1 MILTKVKI
9 IKQLYPKEINSNPFR
24 IFRCELVQ
32 QNSDIKLNRYGNFS
46 LKGNLAYLIPGQTYD
61 LELEEK
67 ETNEHGTTYTTD
79 TAPAFEEV
87 VLTPESQRELLLTI
101 TSENIANNISD
112 AYPNFVQLI
121 LDGKDSEIDLAKI
134 KDVKKGR
141 FETIK
146 EKILSNYKIYWF
158 QSQLSAWGVDTNETS
173 KLLNT
178 YGTISNI
185 EEKFKEN
192 PYHVYIDIL
201 DRGFLSTDK
210 FVVKNCKDFTIS
222 EARAE
227 YYIQYVL
234 KANEQDGN
242 TYLSA
247 NQMLEYLPK
256 SLWKFTVNI
265 VKNNPRFHYEP
276 EMKVV
281 AMGTTYKQELE
292 IASKIMQLYYAS
304 EPLDINTKPYR
315 ETDKYKLVDT
325 QYAFLEMVKNYNV
338 AVLIG
343 SAGSGKTTT
352 VSALTE
358 MLVDYN
364 ISFILLAPTGI
375 AARQLSKVTGCK
387 AHTIHSVCTNDFEFS
402 EDVVIVDEVSMA
414 SVTTMDMITKKLRP
428 EHKLVLI
435 GDPSQLPSIGCGNVL
450 KDIIESKMVPY
461 VTLSW
466 IFRFG
471 IGGIATV
478 TTDIRRGIP
487 YLGENNNLLF
497 DMEEKDYRFIP
508 MSDEP
513 MKQILEAF
521 DKLLQNYTYKEILIL
536 SPFNKGEY
544 GTRAI
549 NNEIQARYNS
559 RREEQPV
566 ASYRFNRDTISFNV
580 GDKVVHTK
588 KNDYHAL
595 TKEEYEYNL
604 DIQYKKE
611 NDLLPDDF
619 EVMEFPPV
627 TVVNG
632 EIGYVEEVHENNV
645 VFVRYPHATVVYTTD
660 TIRNLLLAQALSIH
674 KSQGCEAK
682 AVILITHSSQAHM
695 VNRNLLY
702 TATSRA
708 KEMLVQ
714 IGDVDTI
721 NSAIQIDA
729 SQKRDTRLA
738 ELMQQEGIYDY
749 VPTETS
755 YSFD

>member
-9 IKQLYPKEINSNPFR
+9 AKQMYPKEPNSNPFR
-24 IFRCELVQ
+24 IFSCELVEP
-32 QNSDIKLNRYGNFS
+32 NSDIKLNKFGNFS
-46 LKGNLAYLIPGQTYD
+46 LKGNLAYLVPGQTYD

-67 ETNEHGTTYTTD
+67 ETNDYGTTYITNTIPVFD
-79 TAPAFEEV
+79 EV
-87 VLTPESQRELLLTI
+87 ILTPESQRELLLTI
-101 TSENIANNISD
+101 TSKNIANNISN

-121 LDGKDSEIDLAKI
+121 LDGKDAEIDLTKI

-146 EKILSNYKIYWF
+146 EKILSNYKIYWI
-158 QSQLSAWGVDTNETS
+158 QSQLSSWEVNTKETT

-178 YGTISNI
+178 YGSVGNI
-185 EEKFKEN
+185 EKRFKEN

-201 DRGFLSTDK
+201 ERAFLPTDRFIT
-210 FVVKNCKDFTIS
+210 KNYKDFSVS
-222 EARAE
+222 EERAE

-234 KANEQDGN
+234 RANEQDGN
-242 TYLSA
+242 TYLDA
-247 NQMLEYLPK
+247 NEMLEYLPK

-265 VKNNPRFHYEP
+265 VKNNPRYHYEP
-276 EMKVV
+276 GMKVA
-281 AMGTTYKQELE
+281 AMGNTYKQELE
-292 IASKIMQLYYAS
+292 IAARIMQLFYAS
-304 EPLDINTKPYR
+304 EPLNVDTKPYK
-315 ETDKYKLVDT
+315 ETDKYKLIDT
-325 QYAFLEMVKNYNV
+325 QYAFLEVVKNYNV
-338 AVLIG
+338 AALIG

-352 VSALTE
+352 VSALTA
-358 MLVDYN
+358 MLKDYD
-364 ISFILLAPTGI
+364 ISFALLAPTGI
-375 AARQLSKVTGCK
+375 AARQLTKVTGFK
-387 AHTIHSVCTNDFEFS
+387 ARTIHSACMNDLEFS
-402 EDVVIVDEVSMA
+402 DSVIIVDEVSMV
-414 SVTTMDMITKKLRP
+414 SVATMSMITKKLRP
-428 EHKLVLI
+428 GHKLVLI

-461 VTLSW
+461 VSLSW

-487 YLGENNNLLF
+487 YLAEDNKLLF
-497 DMEEKDYRFIP
+497 EMKDKDYKFIP
-508 MSDEP
+508 LSNDP
-513 MKQILEAF
+513 MEQVIKVF
-521 DKLLQNYTYKEILIL
+521 DKLMLKYTYKEILIL

-549 NNEIQARYNS
+549 NNEIQARYNPKQ
-559 RREEQPV
+559 EEQPI
-566 ASYRFNRDTISFNV
+566 ASYRFSKDTVSFNV

-619 EVMEFPPV
+619 EATKFPFT

-632 EIGYVEEVHENNV
+632 EIGYVEEVRENNV
-645 VFVRYPHATVVYTTD
+645 VFVRYPHTTIVYTAD

-682 AVILITHSSQAHM
+682 AVILITHPSQSHM

-729 SQKRDTRLA
+729 SQKRDTRLSG
-738 ELMQQEGIYDY
+738 LMRQEGIYDY
-749 VPTETS
+749 YATDD
-755 YSFD
+755 FD

>member
-1 MILTKVKI
+1 MVLTKVKI
-9 IKQLYPKEINSNPFR
+9 VKQLYPKEINSNPFR

-32 QNSDIKLNRYGNFS
+32 QNSDIKLNRFGNFS
-46 LKGNLAYLIPGQTYD
+46 LKGNLAYLVPGQTYD

-67 ETNEHGTTYTTD
+67 ETDNYGTTYTTN
-79 TAPAFEEV
+79 TIPAFDEV
-87 VLTPESQRELLLTI
+87 VLTPESQRELLLVI
-101 TSENIANNISD
+101 TSENIANNISN

-121 LDGKDSEIDLAKI
+121 LDGKDAEIDLSKI

-146 EKILSNYKIYWF
+146 DKILSNYKIFWF
-158 QSQLSAWGVDTNETS
+158 QSQLSGWGVDTKETTE
-173 KLLNT
+173 LLEI
-178 YGTISNI
+178 YCSIDEI
-185 EEKFKEN
+185 EEEFKKN
-192 PYHVYIDIL
+192 PYHIYIDIL
-201 DRGFLSTDK
+201 DRSFLPTDK
-210 FVVKNCKDFTIS
+210 FIIKNFKDFTIS
-222 EARAE
+222 EERAE

-234 KANEQDGN
+234 RANEQDGN
-242 TYLSA
+242 TYLDA

-276 EMKVV
+276 GMKAVEM
-281 AMGTTYKQELE
+281 GSTYKQELE
-292 IASKIMQLYYAS
+292 IASRIMQLYYAS
-304 EPLDINTKPYR
+304 ETLNINTTRYK
-315 ETDKYKLVDT
+315 ETNKYKLTDT
-325 QYAFLEMVKNYNV
+325 QYAFLEVVKQYNV
-338 AVLIG
+338 AALIG

-352 VSALTE
+352 ISALTN
-358 MLVDYN
+358 MLKDYN

-387 AHTIHSVCTNDFEFS
+387 ARTIHSACMNDFEFAES
-402 EDVVIVDEVSMA
+402 VVIVDEVSMA
-414 SVTTMDMITKKLRP
+414 SVATMSMIAKKLRP
-428 EHKLVLI
+428 GHKLVLI

-487 YLGENNNLLF
+487 YLNEDNSLLF
-497 DMEEKDYRFIP
+497 EMKEKDYRFIP
-508 MSDEP
+508 MNDEP
-513 MKQILEAF
+513 MEQILEAF
-521 DKLLQNYTYKEILIL
+521 DELMLKYTYKEVLIL

-549 NNEIQARYNS
+549 NNEIQARYNPKQ
-559 RREEQPV
+559 EEQPV
-566 ASYRFNRDTISFNV
+566 ASYRFNKDIVSFNV

-619 EVMEFPPV
+619 EAAEFPSV

-632 EIGYVEEVHENNV
+632 EIGYVEEVRENNV
-645 VFVRYPHATVVYTTD
+645 VFVRYPHTTVVYTAD

-682 AVILITHSSQAHM
+682 AVILVTHPSQAHM

-714 IGDVDTI
+714 IGDVSTI

-738 ELMQQEGIYDY
+738 GLMQQEGIYDY
-749 VPTETS
+749 ATAETS